1 MDASRYFIALIFIY
15 RDLMMDLEEIEQRVR
30 PLKLTRR
37 WRELSAYIYCLLH
50 GVKPGFLWDLG
61 PVTTIHILRL
71 EVVVEDIVVLQLGNS
86 DYFVTRRHLFINHH
100 FNNYEPMFVDLSRE
114 QPTCL
119 RQSEVN
125 ETKIMLNM
133 SRQVVKCNDSILQN
147 EVDEDGKVNLTTLF
161 GLLLGYPVVY
171 TFSDS
176 DDVTS
181 LNNIE
186 LNIYKVFLKNIE
198 VISFS
203 VPSVLVN
210 NVSQHIDSWKDRLD
224 KVLGSLSIDHSF
236 SVDHVNLPCVTL

>member
-1 MDASRYFIALIFIY
+1 
-15 RDLMMDLEEIEQRVR
+15 
-30 PLKLTRR
+30 
-37 WRELSAYIYCLLH
+37 
-50 GVKPGFLWDLG
+50 
-61 PVTTIHILRL
+61 
-71 EVVVEDIVVLQLGNS
+71 
-86 DYFVTRRHLFINHH
+86 
-100 FNNYEPMFVDLSRE
+100 MFVDLSRE

-125 ETKIMLNM
+125 ETKILLNM

-147 EVDEDGKVNLTTLF
+147 EVDEVNLTTLF

-210 NVSQHIDSWKDRLD
+210 NVSQHIDSWQDRLD